1 MSAQYGSQPTGQQHA
16 STSNVL
22 SIIAIVLGVVALLF
36 LPIVFGAI
44 GLVLAIIAMTVRR
57 ERLATVALVV
67 SAVGLVGGMILGAL
81 VASA

>member
-1 MSAQYGSQPTGQQHA
+1 MSAQYGSQPTGQQRT
-16 STSNVL
+16 STGNVF
-22 SIIAIVLGVVALLF
+22 SIIAIVLGAVALLF

-67 SAVGLVGGMILGAL
+67 SAVGLVGGMILGAV

>member
-1 MSAQYGSQPTGQQHA
+1 MSTQYGSQSTGQQRA
-16 STSNVL
+16 ATSNVL
-22 SIIAIVLGVVALLF
+22 SIIAIVLGAVALLF